1 MAAAV
6 PSLKRALIEK
16 SNTTI
21 VVVTSVAAFIVVFS
35 LVASWSLFGQFMY
48 QSRVIGVN
56 RTALDRLNKDIESTK
71 SLETSYNAFIST
83 PSNAIGGDPK
93 GVGPQDGTNAK
104 IILDA
109 LPSKYDYPALVTSL
123 ENILTGQSVQIQSI
137 SGTDDAAAQAAN
149 QTSSNPSPQPMP
161 FQVVV
166 TGKYDSINNVV
177 SAFEHSIRPFQIQTM
192 ELSGDQ
198 NQLTLTINA
207 QTYWQPA
214 KNLNIKSEVVQ

>member
-1 MAAAV
+1 MAAV
-6 PSLKRALIEK
+6 PSFKRALIEK

-35 LVASWSLFGQFMY
+35 LVASWSLFSQFLY
-48 QSRVIGVN
+48 QNKVIGMN
-56 RTALDRLNKDIESTK
+56 RTALDQLNKDIESTK

-83 PSNAIGGDPK
+83 PANAINGNPQGT
-93 GVGPQDGTNAK
+93 GPQDGTNAK

-123 ENILTGQSVQIQSI
+123 ENILTSQAVQIQSI
-137 SGTDDAAAQAAN
+137 SGTDDAVTQAAN
-149 QTSSNPSPQPMP
+149 QSSSTPTPQAMP

-166 TGKYDSINNVV
+166 TGNYAAIQNVV
-177 SAFEHSIRPFQIQTM
+177 SAFQRSIRPFQVQTM

-198 NQLTLTINA
+198 SQLTLTINA

-214 KNLNIKSEVVQ
+214 KNLDISSEVVQ

>member
-1 MAAAV
+1 MAAI
-6 PSLKRALIEK
+6 PSLKHVLIEK

-21 VVVTSVAAFIVVFS
+21 VVVTSVAAFIVVFA

-48 QSRVIGVN
+48 QNKVISVN
-56 RTALDRLNKDIESTK
+56 HTALDKLNKDIESTK
-71 SLETSYNAFIST
+71 SLEASYNAFIST
-83 PSNAIGGDPK
+83 PTNTIGGNPT
-93 GVGPQDGTNAK
+93 GTGPQDGDNAK

-109 LPSKYDYPALVTSL
+109 LPSKYDYPALITSL
-123 ENILTGQSVQIQSI
+123 ENVLTGQSVQIQSI
-137 SGTDDAAAQAAN
+137 SGTDDAVAQAAN
-149 QTSSNPSPQPMP
+149 LSSSNPTPQTMP

-166 TGKYDSINNVV
+166 TGNYAAIQNVV
-177 SAFEHSIRPFQIQTM
+177 TAFEHSIRPFQVQTM

-214 KNLNIKSEVVQ
+214 KNLDISSEVIR

>member
-1 MAAAV
+1 MAAV

-21 VVVTSVAAFIVVFS
+21 VAVTSVAAFVVVFS
-35 LVASWSLFGQFMY
+35 LVASWSLFGQFVY
-48 QSRVIGVN
+48 QNKVIGM
-56 RTALDRLNKDIESTK
+56 DRAAQNQLNKDIESTK
-71 SLETSYNAFIST
+71 KLETSYNAFVGT

-93 GVGPQDGTNAK
+93 GTGPQDGTNAK

-123 ENILTGQSVQIQSI
+123 ENILTSQSVQIQSI
-137 SGTDDAAAQAAN
+137 SGTDDAVTQAAN
-149 QTSSNPSPQPMP
+149 QSSASPTPQPMP

-166 TGKYDSINNVV
+166 TGNYDATRNVV
-177 SAFEHSIRPFQIQTM
+177 NAFEHSIRPFQVETM